1 VFLLARG
8 LLDKP
13 IERTCSNCNK
23 SFVQKSTKGSDFCC
37 FQCKHDYRLK
47 FDLDYKLNRLLHGS
61 KTRAS
66 SKALP
71 FNLTLKYLK
80 ELYEEQEGLCAVT
93 NKPFCFTAHPTK
105 HVADK
110 DSVSLDRIDPE
121 LGYTKRN
128 VRFVTFQVNC
138 AKGFY
143 TDEEFYEMCANALRN
158 RL

>member
-1 VFLLARG
+1 MARG
-8 LLDKP
+8 VLDKP
-13 IERTCSNCNK
+13 IKRICVNCSLK
-23 SFVQKSTKGSDFCC
+23 FLQKSTKGSDFCC
-37 FQCKHDYRLK
+37 SSCKHEYKLK
-47 FDLDYKLNRLLHGS
+47 FELDYKINRLLNGS
-61 KTRAS
+61 KARAF

-71 FNLTLKYLK
+71 FNLTLEYLK

-105 HVADK
+105 HVANK
-110 DSVSLDRIDPE
+110 DSVSLDRIDPD
-121 LGYTKRN
+121 LGYIKGN